1 MDILLTHHLRRWSFA
16 AVLICAFQPGAT
28 AEPIPVRHIEE
39 TIHGF
44 LALHT
49 KEGRVLAVGDLFQ
62 VVRGD
67 RLTTRLLFGFKD
79 GAVGDETAVFSQ
91 RGNFQLMTDRQV
103 VPMPKQM
110 TKALR
115 GGRSP
120 APGTKATWG
129 AAFFAAASWSRA
141 QRLS

>member
-1 MDILLTHHLRRWSFA
+1 MNIFLTQHLRRRLFA

-44 LALHT
+44 LALRT

-91 RGNFQLMTDRQV
+91 RGNSRLTFV
-103 VPMPKQM
+103 VNR
-110 TKALR
+110 LR
-115 GGRSP
+115 SVPRKKMGRKTLRTITSICRRTCTT
-120 APGTKATWG
+120 A
-129 AAFFAAASWSRA
+129 
-141 QRLS
+141 

>member
-1 MDILLTHHLRRWSFA
+1 MDILLTQHLRRWSFA

-44 LALHT
+44 LALRT

-67 RLTTRLLFGFKD
+67 RLTTRLLFRFKD
-79 GAVGDETAVFSQ
+79 GSVGDETVGFSQ
-91 RGNFQLMTDRQV
+91 RGNFQLRPSYTER
-103 VPMPKQM
+103 
-110 TKALR
+110 AFL
-115 GGRSP
+115 P
-120 APGTKATWG
+120 ASDG
-129 AAFFAAASWSRA
+129 S
-141 QRLS
+141 LD